1 MLLVNVVIIQAISGI
16 ENFANNKYNLCHV
29 NMRTDEQGMNDIYFI
44 CTCPTEMSEQLQRDI
59 ESALP
64 GREIQIQRV
73 ARKQSKSNF
82 SVHNSMN
89 VYNQIAHN

>member
-16 ENFANNKYNLCHV
+16 ANNKCNLCHV
-29 NMRTDEQGMNDIYFI
+29 NMRTDERGMNDIYFI

-89 VYNQIAHN
+89 VYNQTAHN